1 MKVFLTL
8 LISLMFTV
16 GLTGCDNDGPAEDFG
31 ERVDESVEDAGDAI
45 EDTADDAEDAVDDM
59 NN

>member
-8 LISLMFTV
+8 LISLMFTI
-16 GLTGCDNDGPAEDFG
+16 GLTGCDDGPAEDFG
-31 ERVDESVEDAGDAI
+31 ERVDESVEDAGDAM